1 MHIQIRRHGTRRLI
15 RVFTIN
21 ALIGSRLVQL
31 IENCK
36 STWHDLVKQAGRF
49 WSFPRNETGACT
61 STRAQE
67 CTFFTLKGKLSQDTT
82 DSVFFHDGALVIP
95 IHKTFVNKYHGTLK
109 RYNYFGRGGLLPLAH
124 LRTAVILLRLSKAAD
139 LVNNLFIFEPCVK
152 VSYHMSFVAKN
163 KP

>member
-1 MHIQIRRHGTRRLI
+1 MRM
-15 RVFTIN
+15 F
-21 ALIGSRLVQL
+21 
-31 IENCK
+31 
-36 STWHDLVKQAGRF
+36 HDLVKQAGRF
-49 WSFPRNETGACT
+49 WLFPRIETDFCTNTRARECT
-61 STRAQE
+61 S
-67 CTFFTLKGKLSQDTT
+67 FTLKGTLSHEQLTQF
-82 DSVFFHDGALVIP
+82 FFHDGALVIP

-109 RYNYFGRGGLLPLAH
+109 RYNYFGRGGLLPLAR

>member
-1 MHIQIRRHGTRRLI
+1 MIWSNRQ
-15 RVFTIN
+15 V
-21 ALIGSRLVQL
+21 GS
-31 IENCK
+31 
-36 STWHDLVKQAGRF
+36 GRF
-49 WSFPRNETGACT
+49 LGMRPVPVPAHVP
-61 STRAQE
+61 
-67 CTFFTLKGKLSQDTT
+67 FTLKGTLSHDTT

-124 LRTAVILLRLSKAAD
+124 FRTAVILLRLSKAAD